1 MKKRIVSILM
11 VCVMCCVT
19 LFSANTAMAVDMN
32 DADIVRDEMNEKL
45 AVIFEYLNGQNIS
58 LLQHEKKEYNIPVG
72 DEIVT
77 VTVEN
82 EQVQKGRGIGLN
94 YYTIAANT
102 SYIYTLTISNIH
114 NGSGNIVYTVNYDV
128 GNASGTSGSYATL
141 YKMTVNRV
149 GISATS
155 PSGFDVDDYG
165 TFINRDY
172 DDTIV
177 GRTTGYVVF
186 GRTLLSDVG
195 VTILVKFGTLTN
207 SQVQVSYEYEI
218 N

>member
-1 MKKRIVSILM
+1 M
-11 VCVMCCVT
+11 
-19 LFSANTAMAVDMN
+19 
-32 DADIVRDEMNEKL
+32 
-45 AVIFEYLNGQNIS
+45 
-58 LLQHEKKEYNIPVG
+58 
-72 DEIVT
+72 
-77 VTVEN
+77 
-82 EQVQKGRGIGLN
+82 
-94 YYTIAANT
+94 
-102 SYIYTLTISNIH
+102 
-114 NGSGNIVYTVNYDV
+114 
-128 GNASGTSGSYATL
+128 
-141 YKMTVNRV
+141 